1 MAIVLIIFHSR
12 IKNWYWL
19 VIANLVAVSL
29 ITVLIVNY
37 ESKSKNEKMD
47 ADNWISILRI
57 IRFWYPVIMIIF
69 IFKENYHMVHSINP
83 NDVDL
88 ILIKIDRAIFG
99 GNPTEWLFRFANPVV
114 TEIMEIVYILYYFVI
129 VLFGLE
135 LYLKNRYED
144 FKYSVFILFVG
155 FYLSY
160 IAYIIFP
167 AVGPRFLLHN
177 FATINNDLPGLFLT
191 KYLRAILDFAESIP
205 PGAANPQDY
214 VQRDAM
220 PSAHAEIVILLA
232 YLSHKLRLRSFNFY
246 LTYCILM
253 IISTVYLRYHYVIDV
268 IAGGILALIGIGI
281 GEIVYRNL
289 KLNTGTI
296 TAVNT

>member
-1 MAIVLIIFHSR
+1 MAVVLIIFHSR
-12 IKNWYWL
+12 IENWYWL
-19 VIANLVAVSL
+19 VIANLLAVSL
-29 ITVLIVNY
+29 ITVLVVSY
-37 ESKSKNEKMD
+37 ESKSENEKTD
-47 ADNWISILRI
+47 ADNGISILRI

-88 ILIKIDRAIFG
+88 TLIKIDRAVFG
-99 GNPTEWLFRFANPVV
+99 GNPTEWLVRFANPIV
-114 TEIMEIVYILYYFVI
+114 TEIMQIVYILYYFVI
-129 VLFGLE
+129 VVFGLE

-160 IAYIIFP
+160 IAYIVFP

-191 KYLRAILDFAESIP
+191 KYLRTILDFAESIP
-205 PGAANPQDY
+205 PGTANPQDY

-232 YLSHKLRLRSFNFY
+232 YLSKKLQLRSFYFY
-246 LTYCILM
+246 FTYCILM
-253 IISTVYLRYHYVIDV
+253 IISTVYLRYHYVVDLM
-268 IAGGILALIGIGI
+268 AGSLLAIITIWIGK
-281 GEIVYRNL
+281 IVFRYRQAGR
-289 KLNTGTI
+289 K
-296 TAVNT
+296 